1 MSLESPST
9 TPEYRLGGLSL
20 LEARLLP
27 LTRLLVAL
35 PWAVATLVILR
46 SLAVWVGLWAAIAV
60 GVIRCAAWLFMR
72 LLCWVLPDDE
82 SRRRSAAR
90 HPDEAVYPRKYEEPL
105 AALIAARHDV
115 LRAAGMPE
123 SRLRLM
129 VRDKSRTRGMP
140 AHAQPHRLVVVSIS
154 AVRELPPVELR
165 AVVAHELGHHVI
177 GGWLLRAIEILCA
190 TPALKLFGGPTKLL
204 IETLPRRDRWTVYHA
219 LVLLIAYPIPFATL
233 VALMLPAVDVRV
245 AVTLAVLCVLQ
256 LFPMMWLSWRQEYL
270 CDRVAVDLG
279 YGPALRD
286 TLLSLARR
294 HDPYFTLTH
303 PSAAARI
310 ARINLR
316 IGRGNL
322 RGEAVAAP
330 LEAPADPC

>member
-1 MSLESPST
+1 MSVESRSA

-20 LEARLLP
+20 VEARLLP

-35 PWAVATLVILR
+35 PWAAATLVILR

-72 LLCWVLPDDE
+72 LLSWALPDDE
-82 SRRRSAAR
+82 YRRRSTAR

-115 LRAAGMPE
+115 LAAAGMPE

-129 VRDKSRTRGMP
+129 VRDKSQTRGMP
-140 AHAQPHRLVVVSIS
+140 AYAQSHRLVVASIS
-154 AVRELPPVELR
+154 AVRELPPVQLR
-165 AVVAHELGHHVI
+165 ALVAHELGHHVI
-177 GGWLLRAIEILCA
+177 GGWLLRTIEILCT
-190 TPALKLFGGPTKLL
+190 TPALTFFGGPTKLL
-204 IETLPRRDRWTVYHA
+204 IETLPRRDRWTMYHA

-245 AVTLAVLCVLQ
+245 AVALAALCELQ
-256 LFPMMWLSWRQEYL
+256 LFPMMWLSWRKEYL

-279 YGPALRD
+279 YGPAFRD
-286 TLLSLARR
+286 FLLSHART
-294 HDPYFTLTH
+294 HDPHFTLTH
-303 PSAAARI
+303 PSVAARI

-316 IGRGNL
+316 MRRGNL